1 MDGTGTLKQLGYTVA
16 LTPMNPTGLFHV
28 RVDDGVLTSVLLDRI
43 GSVIATSAKD
53 AAPHARGRNP
63 LVREADQL
71 HLAHIDGAPV
81 RHRPSLKGGRD
92 RDEAALHLGQL
103 QGCLG
108 VGCERPRVAYDL
120 RFSCTVMLV
129 AGIALP
135 FTIVST
141 AAASGSGGFIAA
153 RGWGD
158 GATSDVT
165 GAAVGRKAKIV
176 NGSAME
182 AAAGGTA
189 GTAST
194 RAFRNGHMRL
204 GRAGAVSPGLE
215 GTATINDGTEAV
227 AGGRAEA
234 TSG

>member
-1 MDGTGTLKQLGYTVA
+1 M
-16 LTPMNPTGLFHV
+16 
-28 RVDDGVLTSVLLDRI
+28 
-43 GSVIATSAKD
+43 
-53 AAPHARGRNP
+53 APLSDTDP
-63 LVREADQL
+63 
-71 HLAHIDGAPV
+71 
-81 RHRPSLKGGRD
+81 PSK
-92 RDEAALHLGQL
+92 EAATVTRQPFILGSFRIAL
-103 QGCLG
+103 ALG
-108 VGCERPRVAYDL
+108 ASGPAWLMTFASPV
-120 RFSCTVMLV
+120 TVMLV
-129 AGIALP
+129 AGGSLP

-141 AAASGSGGFIAA
+141 AAAPGSGAFIAA

-182 AAAGGTA
+182 AGAGGTA
-189 GTAST
+189 GTALT

-204 GRAGAVSPGLE
+204 GRAGAISPGLE

-234 TSG
+234 TSGSGAASARAAANGKVGGTT